1 MLRDGDREP
10 AIAERLRSASDASGF
25 VPFDRFMDI
34 ALYAEGV
41 GFYARAGPTLGPRG
55 DFYTAA
61 HVHPLFARS
70 IGRRLTQVREAL
82 GDERPFSV
90 VEVGP
95 GDGTLAEGVIR
106 ALGPATKSG
115 GPIDYVLLERSVPC
129 ARSRSSAPAPLV
141 RRPGSRS
148 GPARVSQRTARSPV
162 PFSPTKSWTPAA
174 RRLRWTGSAWLE
186 LGARWEGDRLVP
198 AETTLT
204 RPLSGMPLTPVPPP
218 DTVVE
223 VSPAAE
229 AIVREVAD
237 HMARGLFV
245 LLDYGMEETEL
256 WSAHP
261 SGTLAAVRRHHSV
274 NDPFGAPGS
283 TDLSVFVNF
292 TRIREACTAAG
303 LVQLEFGR
311 QAEALG
317 RWGFPALLETELRAA
332 RSPEE
337 EVRTRLATKNLLF
350 GFDGSR
356 CSNWRRPRA
365 RTYCP
370 GSGRRTQRSGDDRF
384 RDLRIHKDL
393 RGVGRKGKDVVVRMS
408 TVSGPTSIGRP
419 SLTTRT

>member
-1 MLRDGDREP
+1 MLSDGDREP

-115 GPIDYVLLERSVPC
+115 GPIDYVLLERSVPLRALALER
-129 ARSRSSAPAPLV
+129 ARAAGAAAGVAVRTSTGLSAD
-141 RRPGSRS
+141 G
-148 GPARVSQRTARSPV
+148 
-162 PFSPTKSWTPAA
+162 PFSGAVLANEVLDAQPA

-350 GFDGSR
+350 GFDRFQVLELAAPESADVLSR
-356 CSNWRRPRA
+356 LRPEDPA
-365 RTYCP
+365 L
-370 GSGRRTQRSGDDRF
+370 GR
-384 RDLRIHKDL
+384 
-393 RGVGRKGKDVVVRMS
+393 
-408 TVSGPTSIGRP
+408 
-419 SLTTRT
+419 